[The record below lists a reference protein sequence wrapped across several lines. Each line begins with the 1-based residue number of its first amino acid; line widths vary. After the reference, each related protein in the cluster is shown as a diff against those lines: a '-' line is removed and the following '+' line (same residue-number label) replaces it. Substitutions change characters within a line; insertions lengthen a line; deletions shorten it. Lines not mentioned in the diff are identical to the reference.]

1 MAVQSASLVVS
12 GNEWSSLRDH
22 QYSPRFARARDA
34 LAHQVDG
41 MMRPLVAGSKVPN
54 VIRKDGLDGW
64 SMSRQKRDVDHQV
77 VERIVRDHTD
87 MVAVIPAAPPS
98 YP

>member
-1 MAVQSASLVVS
+1 MVEFKGPSI
-12 GNEWSSLRDH
+12 
-22 QYSPRFARARDA
+22 FAQICKARDVP
-34 LAHQVDG
+34 AHQVDG

-54 VIRKDGLDGW
+54 VIRKDGLNG
-64 SMSRQKRDVDHQV
+64 SSISRQKRDVDHQV
-77 VERIVRDHTD
+77 VGRIVRDHTD

>member
-1 MAVQSASLVVS
+1 MVEFKGPSIFVQICKT
-12 GNEWSSLRDH
+12 
-22 QYSPRFARARDA
+22 RDA

-41 MMRPLVAGSKVPN
+41 MIRPLVAGSKVPN
-54 VIRKDGLDGW
+54 VIRNDGLDGT
-64 SMSRQKRDVDHQV
+64 SMSCQKRDIDHQV
-77 VERIVRDHTD
+77 VGRIVRDHTD